1 MQHQLVSYTNSILF
15 TADVFPMLM
24 KACHTSKARAHAA
37 LQVLCDLTYSPVLP
51 VQLARDIPFCI
62 ANEYES
68 PRCANCFAQMSHRAI
83 QDKLLILLS
92 KVSLMTTDSI
102 ILACKPQCTRGIQE

>member
-1 MQHQLVSYTNSILF
+1 
-15 TADVFPMLM
+15 MLM

-51 VQLARDIPFCI
+51 VQLTRDIAFCI
-62 ANEYES
+62 ANEYGVPTLCKLLS
-68 PRCANCFAQMSHRAI
+68 QMSHRAI

-92 KVSLMTTDSI
+92 KVSLMTTESI